1 MVSFI
6 PEIFSY
12 SNVPLHSSLH
22 SMVKDVRLMLIWAN
36 LPIPFVELFLVEVPV
51 PLFTYSCFLGMPLL
65 ALGPYAR
72 RLFYPFGQSVT
83 GL

>member
-1 MVSFI
+1 
-6 PEIFSY
+6 
-12 SNVPLHSSLH
+12 
-22 SMVKDVRLMLIWAN
+22 MLIWAN